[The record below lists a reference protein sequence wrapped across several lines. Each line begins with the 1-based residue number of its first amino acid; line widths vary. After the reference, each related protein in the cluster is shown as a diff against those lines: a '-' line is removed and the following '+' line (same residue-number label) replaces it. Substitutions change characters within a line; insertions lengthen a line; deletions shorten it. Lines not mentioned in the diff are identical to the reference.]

1 MSSIAA
7 RVVDTHAS
15 AQQAV
20 GHLFGHGAALPNNFD
35 SFTAVQVHDH
45 FLQHGVECTL
55 DFAAQ
60 VQRDFIAHKLEHN
73 GSGHHHPASV
83 GNAARPAASP
93 VLPPSGLPMRDQYMD
108 PWGPMY
114 LKSACG
120 NVRQGLNPQY
130 AERAGTAP
138 IGAWWSSETRR
149 DSDGQTWIKHT
160 PGEYFVVNDF
170 GHLVAVTGW
179 DGGAA

>member
-15 AQQAV
+15 SLQAV
-20 GHLFGHGAALPNNFD
+20 GHLFGHGAALPHDFD

-60 VQRDFIAHKLEHN
+60 VQRDFFAH
-73 GSGHHHPASV
+73 V

-93 VLPPSGLPMRDQYMD
+93 VLPPSGLPMRDKYMD

-114 LKSACG
+114 LESACG

-130 AERAGTAP
+130 AERAGTTP

-149 DSDGQTWIKHT
+149 DSDGQTWIKHS

-170 GHLVAVTGW
+170 GHLVAVARRE
-179 DGGAA
+179 GGAA